1 MDFVLIART
10 PLVELLEAGG
20 SKAVEAKMVEIFRK
34 ASLITSTCDV
44 RRPSS

>member
-10 PLVELLEAGG
+10 PIMELLEADG
-20 SKAVEAKMVEIFRK
+20 SKAVEAKMVEIFKK
-34 ASLITSTCDV
+34 ASLVSPRVET

>member
-10 PLVELLEAGG
+10 PLVELLETGG
-20 SKAVEAKMVEIFRK
+20 SKAVEAKMLEIFRK
-34 ASLITSTCDV
+34 ASLVSASAEE